1 MSTSKYLVHRQTVR
15 LIVTFIF
22 RRVPRIFIG
31 GEFFGGCDEICAA
44 KKDGV
49 LEHKLNVIGAI

>member
-1 MSTSKYLVHRQTVR
+1 
-15 LIVTFIF
+15 
-22 RRVPRIFIG
+22 RVPRIFIG

-49 LEHKLNVIGAI
+49 LEHKLSAIEAMKELKTVEVL